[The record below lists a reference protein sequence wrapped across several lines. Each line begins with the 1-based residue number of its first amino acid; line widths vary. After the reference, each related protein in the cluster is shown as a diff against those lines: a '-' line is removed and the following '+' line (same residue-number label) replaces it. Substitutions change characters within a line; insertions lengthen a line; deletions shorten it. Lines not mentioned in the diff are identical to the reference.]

1 MNVAGPYPAPRAR
14 NRINYEEDLAYGRQR
29 GHQLSEEQIAL
40 ILLMQI
46 QGFVDIEAYRAA
58 IQRHAH
64 EENGEPDP
72 ASR

>member
-1 MNVAGPYPAPRAR
+1 M
-14 NRINYEEDLAYGRQR
+14 LM
-29 GHQLSEEQIAL
+29 
-40 ILLMQI
+40 MQI